1 MKQKNIIVVVLI
13 TVVIFVGAFVGFN
26 IFNSSKAEKLDK
38 LAHQCILD
46 GEYQKAV
53 DYYSEL
59 YDRTNDGTYIDK
71 KREAVELLSSKNN
84 YDYGVNYLKEMKYI
98 DAAKSFLKVSNKDS
112 ANYQKAQQRLQ
123 ESTQAVIIASD
134 SFAEDDNFEAS
145 LNLLNS
151 YARVMPH
158 ETLVIDK
165 IKEVEKTKDQFKQK
179 KQEEEKQRALSEK
192 KEKEARE
199 KAEKL
204 ASESAQDLMKEKE
217 DNKNQDNQDKQDESY
232 ETDDN
237 KRLIDLCIRL
247 VGKTYLV
254 TTENAKIYE
263 EPSNKSEVISS
274 IPLGSEVY
282 IYEAKPDSGQRV
294 WCHAIIKSADSL
306 KSYDAWIS
314 SNNLE
319 INDEALN
326 NEGF

>member
-1 MKQKNIIVVVLI
+1 MKQKNIIAVVLI
-13 TVVIFVGAFVGFN
+13 TVVIFVGAFVGLN

-38 LAHQCILD
+38 LAHQCIVD
-46 GEYQKAV
+46 GNYQKAV

-59 YDRTNDGTYIDK
+59 YDRTNDGSYIDK

-84 YDYGVNYLKEMKYI
+84 YDYGVNYLKEMKYV

-112 ANYQKAQQRLQ
+112 VNYQKAQQRLQ

-134 SFAEDDNFEAS
+134 SFAEDDNFDAS
-145 LNLLNS
+145 LNMLNS

-158 ETLVIDK
+158 ETLIIDK
-165 IKEVEKTKDQFKQK
+165 IKEVEKAKDQYKQK
-179 KQEEEKQRALSEK
+179 KQDEEKQRALSEK

-204 ASESAQDLMKEKE
+204 ASESAEELKKKKE
-217 DNKNQDNQDKQDESY
+217 DTKQPNKTDESY

-254 TTENAKIYE
+254 TTENAKIYDQ
-263 EPSNKSEVISS
+263 PSNKSEVISL

-319 INDEALN
+319 IND
-326 NEGF
+326 

>member
-1 MKQKNIIVVVLI
+1 MKRKNIIAVVLV
-13 TVVIFVGAFVGFN
+13 TVLIFVGAFVGLN
-26 IFNSSKAEKLDK
+26 ILNSSKAEKLDK
-38 LAHQCILD
+38 LAHQCIVD
-46 GEYQKAV
+46 GNYQKAV

-59 YDRTNDGTYIDK
+59 YDRTNDGSYIDK

-98 DAAKSFLKVSNKDS
+98 DAAKSFLKVSNKDNI
-112 ANYQKAQQRLQ
+112 NYQKAQQRLQ

-134 SFAEDDNFEAS
+134 SFAEDDNFDAS
-145 LNLLNS
+145 LNMLNS

-165 IKEVEKTKDQFKQK
+165 IKEVEKAKNQYNEK

-204 ASESAQDLMKEKE
+204 ASETAEELKKEKE
-217 DNKNQDNQDKQDESY
+217 NSKNQSNKDDSY

-237 KRLIDLCIRL
+237 RRLIDLCIRL

-254 TTENAKIYE
+254 TTDNAKIYE
-263 EPSNKSEVISS
+263 EPSNKSEMISS
-274 IPLGSEVY
+274 IPIGSEVY

-319 INDEALN
+319 IND
-326 NEGF
+326 

>member
-1 MKQKNIIVVVLI
+1 MKKKNIIAVVLL
-13 TVVIFVGAFVGFN
+13 TALIFVGAFVGLN
-26 IFNSSKAEKLDK
+26 ILNSSKAEKLDK
-38 LAHQCILD
+38 LAHQCIVD
-46 GEYQKAV
+46 GNYQKAV

-59 YDRTNDGTYIDK
+59 YDRTNDGSYIDK

-98 DAAKSFLKVSNKDS
+98 DAAKSFLKVSNKDNV
-112 ANYQKAQQRLQ
+112 NYQKAQQRLQ
-123 ESTQAVIIASD
+123 ECTQAVIIASD
-134 SFAEDDNFEAS
+134 SFAEDDNFDAS
-145 LNLLNS
+145 LNMLNT

-165 IKEVEKTKDQFKQK
+165 IKEVEKAKNQYNEK

-204 ASESAQDLMKEKE
+204 ASESAEELKKEKE
-217 DNKNQDNQDKQDESY
+217 NSKNQSNKDDSY

-237 KRLIDLCIRL
+237 RRLIDLCIRL

-254 TTENAKIYE
+254 TTDNAKIYQ
-263 EPSNKSEVISS
+263 EPSNKSEMISS
-274 IPLGSEVY
+274 IPMGSEVY

-319 INDEALN
+319 IND
-326 NEGF
+326 

>member
-1 MKQKNIIVVVLI
+1 MKQKNIVAVVLI
-13 TVVIFVGAFVGFN
+13 TVAIFVGAFVGLN
-26 IFNSSKAEKLDK
+26 ILNSSKAEKLDK
-38 LAHQCILD
+38 LAHQCIVD
-46 GEYQKAV
+46 GNYQKAV

-59 YDRTNDGTYIDK
+59 YDRTNDGSYIDK

-84 YDYGVNYLKEMKYI
+84 YDYGVNYLKEMKYV
-98 DAAKSFLKVSNKDS
+98 DAAKSFLKVSNKDNV
-112 ANYQKAQQRLQ
+112 NYQKAQQRLQ

-134 SFAEDDNFEAS
+134 SFAEDDNFDAS
-145 LNLLNS
+145 LNMLNS

-158 ETLVIDK
+158 ETIVIDK
-165 IKEVEKTKDQFKQK
+165 IKEVEKAKNQYNEK

-204 ASESAQDLMKEKE
+204 ASESAEELKKEKE
-217 DNKNQDNQDKQDESY
+217 SAKQPDKQDESY

-254 TTENAKIYE
+254 TTDNAKIYE
-263 EPSNKSEVISS
+263 EPSNKSQVISS
-274 IPLGSEVY
+274 IPMGSEVY

-319 INDEALN
+319 IND
-326 NEGF
+326 

>member
-1 MKQKNIIVVVLI
+1 MKQKNIIAVVLI
-13 TVVIFVGAFVGFN
+13 TVAIFVGAFVGLN
-26 IFNSSKAEKLDK
+26 ILNSSKAEKLDK
-38 LAHQCILD
+38 LAHQCIVD
-46 GEYQKAV
+46 GNYQKAV

-59 YDRTNDGTYIDK
+59 YDRTNDGSYIDK

-84 YDYGVNYLKEMKYI
+84 YDYGVNYLKEMKYV
-98 DAAKSFLKVSNKDS
+98 DAAKSFLKVSNKDNV
-112 ANYQKAQQRLQ
+112 NYQKAQQRLQ

-134 SFAEDDNFEAS
+134 SFAEDDNFDAS
-145 LNLLNS
+145 LNMLNS

-158 ETLVIDK
+158 ETIVIDK
-165 IKEVEKTKDQFKQK
+165 IKEVEKAKNQYNEK
-179 KQEEEKQRALSEK
+179 KQEEEKQLALSEK

-204 ASESAQDLMKEKE
+204 ASESAEELKKEKE
-217 DNKNQDNQDKQDESY
+217 SAKQPDKQDESY

-254 TTENAKIYE
+254 TTDNAKIYE
-263 EPSNKSEVISS
+263 EPSNKSQVISS
-274 IPLGSEVY
+274 IPMGSEVY

-319 INDEALN
+319 IND
-326 NEGF
+326 

>member
-1 MKQKNIIVVVLI
+1 MKQKNIIAVVLV
-13 TVVIFVGAFVGFN
+13 TLVIFVGAFVGLN
-26 IFNSSKAEKLDK
+26 ILNSSKAEKLDK
-38 LAHQCILD
+38 LAHQCIVD
-46 GEYQKAV
+46 GNYQKAV

-59 YDRTNDGTYIDK
+59 YDRTNDGSYIDK

-84 YDYGVNYLKEMKYI
+84 YDYGVNYLKEMKYV

-112 ANYQKAQQRLQ
+112 VNYQKAQQRLQ

-134 SFAEDDNFEAS
+134 SFAEDDNFDAS
-145 LNLLNS
+145 LNMLNS

-158 ETLVIDK
+158 ETIVIDK
-165 IKEVEKTKDQFKQK
+165 IKEVEKAKNQYNEK
-179 KQEEEKQRALSEK
+179 KQDEEKQRALSEK

-204 ASESAQDLMKEKE
+204 ANESAEELKKEQESTK
-217 DNKNQDNQDKQDESY
+217 QPDKKDESY

-254 TTENAKIYE
+254 TTDNAKIYE

-274 IPLGSEVY
+274 IPMGSEVY

-319 INDEALN
+319 IND
-326 NEGF
+326 

>member
-1 MKQKNIIVVVLI
+1 MKRKNIIAVVLV
-13 TVVIFVGAFVGFN
+13 TVLIFVGAFVGLN
-26 IFNSSKAEKLDK
+26 ILNSSKAEKLDK
-38 LAHQCILD
+38 LAHQCIVD
-46 GEYQKAV
+46 GNYQKAV

-59 YDRTNDGTYIDK
+59 YDRTNDGSYIDK

-98 DAAKSFLKVSNKDS
+98 DAAKSFLKVSNKDNV
-112 ANYQKAQQRLQ
+112 NYQKAQQRLQ
-123 ESTQAVIIASD
+123 ESTQAVIISSD
-134 SFAEDDNFEAS
+134 SFAEDDNFDAS
-145 LNLLNS
+145 LNMLNS

-165 IKEVEKTKDQFKQK
+165 IKEVKKAKNQYNEK

-204 ASESAQDLMKEKE
+204 ASESAEELKKEKE
-217 DNKNQDNQDKQDESY
+217 NSKNQSNKDDSY

-237 KRLIDLCIRL
+237 RRLIDLCIRL

-254 TTENAKIYE
+254 TTDNAKIYE
-263 EPSNKSEVISS
+263 EPSNKSEMISS
-274 IPLGSEVY
+274 IPMGSEVY

-319 INDEALN
+319 IND
-326 NEGF
+326 